1 MIAGT
6 RVRLAHA
13 LGSAAWRFGPVAARR
28 KAAPVALR
36 EVFDDLGG
44 TFTKFGQLI
53 GSAPSIFGEEVSA
66 VFRGC
71 LDAGPPV
78 PFRAVRVAVET
89 ELGRPLEQAYASFEE
104 APLAA
109 ASIAVVHR
117 AVLHDGTP
125 VAVKVLRPGIEHM
138 VATDLDVMRPL
149 FGWIGRNVAVGVAG
163 TLPGLIDGLRE
174 QIVEELDLRREAAS
188 IQWFAGLLGDMDLP
202 LVQVPDVYPE
212 LSGRTVLTME
222 LLDGVPIDDATSLAE
237 QGVDVRPAIE
247 QVLKAWFATALC
259 TGVFHGD
266 IHAGN
271 LLVDRHGRIAV
282 LDWGIM
288 GRMDD
293 RTHRWFV
300 RMIEGAL
307 GDETAWE
314 EVAEHFEAVY
324 GSDLI
329 ENLGM
334 TREQGVAFV
343 RSMIEPLFQLPF
355 GQVDLRT
362 MLLNGPGEGS
372 AAAGADR
379 TLRARFQHWQSERR
393 FQRTMAESGG
403 AGSSFDRG
411 TFLLSKQLVFLD
423 RYGKLYLPDTP
434 LLWDRQV
441 FETLLANAR
450 TGNVPMPSTLTG
462 TA

>member
-1 MIAGT
+1 MTAPALSSLT
-6 RVRLAHA
+6 SPVRLRLAHA

-28 KAAPVALR
+28 KSAPVALR

-53 GSAPSIFGEEVSA
+53 GSAPSLFGEEVAA

-78 PFRAVRVAVET
+78 PFRSVRVVVET
-89 ELGRPLEQAYASFEE
+89 ELGRPLEQAFATFEE
-104 APLAA
+104 TPLAA

-125 VAVKVLRPGIEHM
+125 VAVKILRPGIEHM
-138 VATDLDVMRPL
+138 VATDLAVLRPL

-163 TLPGLIDGLRE
+163 TLPGLIDGLQE
-174 QIVEELDLRREAAS
+174 QIVEELDLRREATS
-188 IQWFAGLLGDMDLP
+188 IEWFAGLLAEMDLP
-202 LVQVPDVYPE
+202 LVRVPAVHRE
-212 LSGRTVLTME
+212 LSGRQVLTME
-222 LLDGVPIDDATSLAE
+222 LLDGVAIDDVATLEA
-237 QGVDVRPAIE
+237 QGVDVRPGVE
-247 QVLKAWFATALC
+247 QVLKAFFATALC
-259 TGVFHGD
+259 TGTFHGD
-266 IHAGN
+266 VHAGN
-271 LLVDRHGRIAV
+271 LLVDREGRIGV
-282 LDWGIM
+282 LDWGIV
-288 GRMDD
+288 GRMDE
-293 RTHRWFV
+293 RTHRWFR

-324 GSDLI
+324 GSDLLD
-329 ENLGM
+329 NLGM

-362 MLLNGPGEGS
+362 MLLNAPVEES
-372 AAAGADR
+372 EAGRAR
-379 TLRARFQHWQSERR
+379 TLWDRVQHWQAERR

-403 AGSSFDRG
+403 IGSTFDRG

-434 LLWDRQV
+434 LLWDRAV
-441 FETLLANAR
+441 FEGLLAA
-450 TGNVPMPSTLTG
+450 PSTVP
-462 TA
+462 A